1 MLVYVLNKEGNPL
14 MPCKPRKARKLLED
28 GKAKVVRRTPFTIK
42 LLYGSTG
49 YKQTVVAGMDT
60 GSKVIGCAAITN
72 GKVVYQSEVKL
83 RNDIKKKM
91 ERRAIYRRNRRGRKT
106 RYRKAR
112 FLNRRN
118 SIKTGRLPSSIKSKI
133 QSHLREK
140 KQVEAILPV
149 TYWKVETAS
158 FDIHKIVNPDIST
171 TDYQNGR
178 QKGFYNTKAF
188 VLDRDRY
195 KCQSKQ
201 KVKHSEKLH
210 VHHIIFRSQGGSN
223 EPDNLITLCET
234 CHRTLHNGEFEIKGN
249 KNKTRH
255 ATQVSIVKSQLSKDW
270 EFTETF
276 GYETKFKRETI
287 LSLPKTHYNDAVA
300 ICCEEGELVEQSST
314 LYKKVHVSKGD
325 YQLSKGSRSE
335 KRIPVGKLYGLRKYD
350 LISTEKGIGY
360 VKGKRSSGYFAIMD
374 IDGNSISA
382 SVTVKKDCKRL
393 QARNTTLTR
402 KEKGVSAS
410 Y

>member
-158 FDIHKIVNPDIST
+158 FDVHKIVNPDISA
-171 TDYQNGR
+171 TDYQDGR

-188 VLDRDRY
+188 VLDRDGY
-195 KCQSKQ
+195 KCQSRQ
-201 KVKHSEKLH
+201 NVKHSEKLH

-234 CHRTLHNGEFEIKGN
+234 CHRALHNGEFEIKGN

-255 ATQVSIVKSQLSKDW
+255 ATQASIVKSQLSKDW

-287 LSLPKTHYNDAVA
+287 LSIPKTHYNDAVA